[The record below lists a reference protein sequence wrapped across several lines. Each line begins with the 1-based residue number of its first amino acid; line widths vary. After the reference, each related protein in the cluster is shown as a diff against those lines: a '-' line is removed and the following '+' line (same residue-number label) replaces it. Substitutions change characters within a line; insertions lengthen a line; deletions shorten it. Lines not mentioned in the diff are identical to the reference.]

1 MSTVFSLSGEFL
13 GTSDTINQEI
23 ENKQAM
29 RLLDRLLDEYTP
41 TLEPE
46 YPELNELQI
55 TLEVVPNAL

>member
-1 MSTVFSLSGEFL
+1 MSNIFSLSGEFL
-13 GTSDTINQEI
+13 GTSDTINQEL

-29 RLLDRLLDEYTP
+29 SLLDSILDLNTP

-55 TLEVVPNAL
+55 TLEVTPNAL